1 MPRTIESIADNH
13 RAATERRNA
22 GKPLWDHRLTI
33 KHLLTSDDSDESAKE
48 SGRDIAKA
56 LRASSWFKAD
66 IEENGDRLGGS
77 EVEQAAEEFEDIENV
92 SHLNLVLD
100 GLYDLADADRVW
112 IA

>member
-1 MPRTIESIADNH
+1 MPRTIDSITENH

-22 GKPLWDHRLTI
+22 EKPIWDHRLTI

-56 LRASSWFKAD
+56 LRASSWLKAD
-66 IEENGDRLGGS
+66 IEENRDCLGYS
-77 EVEQAAEEFEDIENV
+77 EVEQVAEEFEDIEDLD
-92 SHLNLVLD
+92 HLNLVLD
-100 GLYDLADADRVW
+100 SLYDLADADRVW